1 EVTLTGATLKADT
14 GPTAVTFA
22 GSNNTRLAALVTF
35 VSATSVRALVPNGAV
50 TSVIDVTNSLG
61 RGVTATAFTV
71 DPGQNDYRLTIA
83 PSSTTAVQA
92 GTATFAVFL
101 TSPSTTFG
109 QLVSLTATG
118 LPQGA
123 TAEFNPQQITASA
136 LSTLSVRLSGTS
148 PAPGSYS
155 FTIRGSGFVDGAELV
170 RTADASLAVLAAGQ
184 TTLSGRVLSTESE
197 PIMGATVSIDG
208 KTATTDSAGA
218 FLLAG
223 VTAGAD
229 RPLMVDGR
237 TASAPNRNYPLIIEP
252 ATILA
257 GQAHTGPYTFF
268 FPPIDTQYAAEV
280 VPPQTTLTTN

>member
-92 GTATFAVFL
+92 GTATFVVFL

-155 FTIRGSGFVDGAELV
+155 FTIRGSGPVDGTQLV
-170 RTADASLAVLAAGQ
+170 PTANASPAGLAAGP
-184 TTLSGRVLSTESE
+184 TPPFRRALST
-197 PIMGATVSIDG
+197 PN
-208 KTATTDSAGA
+208 
-218 FLLAG
+218 
-223 VTAGAD
+223 
-229 RPLMVDGR
+229 RPLLGR
-237 TASAPNRNYPLIIEP
+237 A
-252 ATILA
+252 
-257 GQAHTGPYTFF
+257 
-268 FPPIDTQYAAEV
+268 
-280 VPPQTTLTTN
+280 